1 MNKPDDLAARRGA
14 LKLIDFCLNDG
25 GMLVEE
31 MLPNDLAGPDRARAL
46 TLARAV
52 LRWIGPADMIIDQ
65 FTQHRPKGRTLMIL
79 RLGVTEMLA
88 LDEAAYGVVDACVRI
103 AKADRTTRT
112 ASGLINAVL
121 RKASTEGPAIWGAA
135 NLARLS
141 CPGWFW
147 RVLSHDWG
155 KATAQAIAAAHLVT
169 PSTDLTLKTDT
180 AEMAKKSAIE
190 LDGIVTP
197 SGSIR
202 LSKPGR
208 LSGLHGYD
216 DDESGGAWW
225 AQDAA
230 AAIPAR
236 LAGAGKGR
244 RALDLCAAPG
254 GKTMQL
260 AAAGWQVTALD
271 IAANRLGRV
280 TENLKRT
287 RLNAELVEADAMN
300 WVPDQLFD
308 MVLLD
313 APCSATGTVRRHPE
327 LPHLRDTKGLGQ
339 PTGLQRRLLK
349 QAWTYVAP
357 GGTLIYCTCAMTKS
371 EGEDQIKRF
380 LHMTPNVTRVPV
392 TAEET
397 GDAQMIN
404 ADGDLRT
411 RPDMWPE
418 IGGMDGFFASRLVK
432 TA

>member
-1 MNKPDDLAARRGA
+1 MNKRDDLAARRGA
-14 LKLIDFCLNDG
+14 LSLMGFCLNDG
-25 GMLVEE
+25 GMLVED
-31 MLPNDLAGPDRARAL
+31 MLPDDLAGPDRARAL
-46 TLARAV
+46 TLARAA
-52 LRWIGPADMIIDQ
+52 LRWLGPADMIIDQ
-65 FTQHRPKGRTLMIL
+65 YTQHRPKGRALMIL
-79 RLGVTEMLA
+79 RLGVTEILA
-88 LDEAAYGVVDACVRI
+88 LDEAPYGVVDACVRI
-103 AKADRTTRT
+103 AKADKKARP

-121 RKASTEGPAIWGAA
+121 RKASTEGVAVWQAA
-135 NLARLS
+135 NLPRLS
-141 CPGWFW
+141 CPEWFW
-147 RVLSHDWG
+147 RVLSRDWG
-155 KATAQAIAAAHLVT
+155 KPAAQAIAAAHLVT
-169 PSTDLTLKTDT
+169 PPTDLTAKSGV
-180 AEMAKKSAIE
+180 EMAEALGGE
-190 LDGIVTP
+190 ATP

-208 LSGLHGYD
+208 LSGMVGYD
-216 DDESGGAWW
+216 DGEWW

-236 LAGAGKGR
+236 LAGAGEGR

-271 IAANRLGRV
+271 ISANRLGRV
-280 TENLKRT
+280 AENLKRT
-287 RLNAELVEADAMN
+287 KLTAELVEADAMK
-300 WVPDQLFD
+300 WEPEQQFD
-308 MVLLD
+308 LVLLD

-349 QAWTYVAP
+349 QAWSYVAP

-380 LHMTPNVTRVPV
+380 LHMTPNVARSAV

-397 GDAQMIN
+397 GDAQMVN